1 MPIRALK
8 FCSGICA
15 QRTAAATRQSCPIE
29 GSHAAGDPCSA
40 HGDCNQAVVPSS
52 RAQCTA
58 AAVRQSHRRQRQS
71 HISGSVLSARRLQPG
86 SRALVLCR
94 LQPGSRVLF
103 EGSHDVTIGCRC
115 LVCATL
121 GGLAVG
127 RHLRMPYAML
137 LWRPWQ
143 ARGCVLLHWPCSQRP
158 ASTLAQTNLAPRC
171 SFECSLFTSL
181 VSLRTLVHDL
191 PGHRSVVVCLADY
204 ITETPTLPPLPRR
217 LTAFEG
223 YSASTHYVRGIGPRM
238 RSVTA

>member
-1 MPIRALK
+1 MLSARRLQPSSCALLRAVTQQV
-8 FCSGICA
+8 ICA
-15 QRTAAATRQSCPIE
+15 QRTAAATKQLCP
-29 GSHAAGDPCSA
+29 
-40 HGDCNQAVVPSS
+40 
-52 RAQCTA
+52 RL
-58 AAVRQSHRRQRQS
+58 
-71 HISGSVLSARRLQPG
+71 VLSAHRLQ
-86 SRALVLCR
+86 SS
-94 LQPGSRVLF
+94 SRVQF
-103 EGSHDVTIGCRC
+103 EGSHDATIGCRC

-143 ARGCVLLHWPCSQRP
+143 ARGRVLLHWPCPQRP

-171 SFECSLFTSL
+171 SCECSLFTSL

-223 YSASTHYVRGIGPRM
+223 YSASTHSVRGIGPRL